1 MAKKVV
7 ASLKKS
13 GGVSYTKAFKL
24 VKTSKG
30 AYGYESKV
38 LMKELVDDFHR
49 TMTLKNWS
57 LCGMKSSTL

>member
-24 VKTSKG
+24 VKTAKG

-38 LMKELVDDFHR
+38 MVKDMVDDFF
-49 TMTLKNWS
+49 
-57 LCGMKSSTL
+57 KS

>member
-38 LMKELVDDFHR
+38 LVKGMVDDFF
-49 TMTLKNWS
+49 
-57 LCGMKSSTL
+57 KS

>member
-7 ASLKKS
+7 ASLKKA
-13 GGVSYTKAFKL
+13 GGSSYTKAFKL

-38 LMKELVDDFHR
+38 MLKDLVDDFF
-49 TMTLKNWS
+49 KA
-57 LCGMKSSTL
+57 

>member
-24 VKTSKG
+24 IKTSKG

-38 LMKELVDDFHR
+38 LMKDLVDDFF
-49 TMTLKNWS
+49 
-57 LCGMKSSTL
+57 KS

>member
-30 AYGYESKV
+30 DYGYESKV
-38 LMKELVDDFHR
+38 LVKDMVDDFF
-49 TMTLKNWS
+49 
-57 LCGMKSSTL
+57 KS

>member
-24 VKTSKG
+24 IKTSKG

-38 LMKELVDDFHR
+38 LMKELVDDFF
-49 TMTLKNWS
+49 
-57 LCGMKSSTL
+57 KS

>member
-13 GGVSYTKAFKL
+13 GGVLYTKAFKL

-38 LMKELVDDFHR
+38 LVKDMVDDFF
-49 TMTLKNWS
+49 
-57 LCGMKSSTL
+57 KS